1 MRGKPT
7 AAGETDTARLFSRG
21 LSYFYD
27 TSGSYVSSA
36 AVAEETVTTTQP
48 VSYPFEAPYF
58 SGYTRSLSWS
68 IATLGT
74 DSYDVA
80 DLTVHYTYLTPQP

>member
-7 AAGETDTARLFSRG
+7 TAGETDTARLFPSA

-27 TSGSYVSSA
+27 TSGPHVSSA
-36 AVAEETVTTTQP
+36 AMAAETVTTTQP
-48 VSYPFEAPYF
+48 TSYPWEPMY
-58 SGYTRSLSWS
+58 SSTYTRCVSWWV
-68 IATLGT
+68 ATIGV

-80 DLTVHYTYLTPQP
+80 DITVHYTYLTPKP